1 MEKDRGY
8 IIIDWDGLK
17 EELETK
23 KPSLKFRKKIS
34 KSLLHI
40 DPQRLKKLYEEVL

>member
-1 MEKDRGY
+1 MEKDRDY

-17 EELETK
+17 EEPEAK
-23 KPSLKFRKKIS
+23 KPSLEFQKKIF

-40 DPQRLKKLYEEVL
+40 DSQRLKRLYEEVL